1 MGQVL
6 VSDHQYLFQIF
17 SCKLDNKKNIELFIM
32 DLATFSAANSRI
44 NKSDDVTNQLS
55 NQQLIKLFTI

>member
-17 SCKLDNKKNIELFIM
+17 SCQLDNKKNIELFIM

-55 NQQLIKLFTI
+55 NQQLIKLSTI